1 MLEYH
6 TDALT
11 VFGDVQLFV
20 RHILSLEQHLPGIR
34 GLQKIQAPQ
43 EGGLSA
49 AGGADDGYNLIFV
62 EADVDA
68 LQDLQLMKFFFKVN
82 NPENFPLI
90 FHETSSFPPEI
101 QPGR

>member
-49 AGGADDGYNLIFV
+49 AGGADDGHHLAPANFCGDTL
-62 EADVDA
+62 E
-68 LQDLQLMKFFFKVN
+68 DL
-82 NPENFPLI
+82 
-90 FHETSSFPPEI
+90 
-101 QPGR
+101 